1 MTIQFKGSHEVL
13 WRKKSHQSQ
22 NLFFIQYGCLC
33 FLPYTWID
41 TPCINVYCI
50 LHVSMYNVS
59 MYQLILHVSVKK
71 TQIGLQPKV

>member
-33 FLPYTWID
+33 FLPYTWVD
-41 TPCINVYCI
+41 THCEKNPDWITT
-50 LHVSMYNVS
+50 
-59 MYQLILHVSVKK
+59 QSVK
-71 TQIGLQPKV
+71 